1 MKTPLARGS
10 TSAAVDPADF
20 EAFVGPWVDEMFRAA
35 AAIVGQA
42 EAADV
47 TQDAL
52 LDAWRG
58 LPRLRDPTRIRPW
71 LHAIVANRSRKQIRA
86 WRSRPRLVDVS
97 VTQEPVADE
106 GDPGALAAR
115 RDQLDRAFSRLS
127 ADQRICLALRYSI
140 DLSVPEIA
148 EALGIP
154 EGTVKSRLHA
164 VIARLRA
171 SLVEEDR

>member
-1 MKTPLARGS
+1 M
-10 TSAAVDPADF
+10 SAAVDPAEF
-20 EAFVGPWVDEMFRAA
+20 EALVGPWLDEMYRAA
-35 AAIVGQA
+35 AAIVGRA

-58 LPRLRDPTRIRPW
+58 LQRLRDPARIRPW
-71 LHAIVANRSRKQIRA
+71 LHAIVANRSRKQIRS
-86 WRSRPRLVDVS
+86 WHSRPRLVDLS
-97 VTQEPVADE
+97 VTPEPAADD
-106 GDPGALAAR
+106 GDPGDLAAR
-115 RDQLDRAFSRLS
+115 RDQLDRAFDRLS
-127 ADQRICLALRYSI
+127 ADQRICVALRYSI
-140 DLSVPEIA
+140 DLPVSEVA

-164 VIARLRA
+164 AVHRLRA